1 MRFWKFVNWALA
13 SVALVVVSVSCARHG
28 ADYTVIGNTSVYEE
42 KDARVF
48 VKKPLLV
55 SLKEDGLHD
64 LSNDALNSLQE
75 PEKSMSN
82 FPIDRRGGINW
93 AKAMDDGTINPRMS
107 RTGERNMNVM
117 DMDILFKDTG
127 QMPWVRFPHLAHTR
141 WLDCSNCHPA
151 IFIPQK
157 GGNPEIGMDAIIAGK
172 YCGRCHDKVAFPLW
186 TCERCH
192 SVAHKNSPPVW
203 WTDPEIPLP
212 ATKQELERLKDE
224 YEEKSSTVEV
234 AGTDDLDD

>member
-1 MRFWKFVNWALA
+1 MRFLKHLPWLLPIA
-13 SVALVVVSVSCARHG
+13 VVLFATNACTKRQG

-48 VKKPLLV
+48 VDKPILV
-55 SLKEDGLHD
+55 SLRDDGLHD
-64 LSNDALNSLQE
+64 LKNDALPSLQE
-75 PEKSMSN
+75 PEVSMKN
-82 FPIDRRGGINW
+82 FPIDRRGSINW
-93 AKAMDDGTINPRMS
+93 VKALADGTINPRMS
-107 RTGERNMNVM
+107 RNGESERMNVM

-127 QMPWVRFPHLAHTR
+127 EMPWVRFPHLAHTR

-157 GGNPEIGMDAIIAGK
+157 GGNPQIGMDAIIAGE

-192 SVAHKNSPPVW
+192 SVAHKDSPEVW
-203 WTDPEIPLP
+203 FKDPEVPWP
-212 ATKQELERLKDE
+212 ATEAEKNRLKAE
-224 YEEKSSTVEV
+224 YES
-234 AGTDDLDD
+234 D

>member
-1 MRFWKFVNWALA
+1 MRFLKLA
-13 SVALVVVSVSCARHG
+13 HGIVIVFSIVVLISACTNRQG

-42 KDARVF
+42 ADTRVF
-48 VKKPLLV
+48 VNKPVIV
-55 SLKEDGLHD
+55 SLKDDGLHD
-64 LSNDALNSLQE
+64 LGNDALTALQE
-75 PEKSMSN
+75 PEISMQE

-93 AKAMDDGTINPRMS
+93 VKALADGTINPRES
-107 RTGERNMNVM
+107 RTGETGMNIM

-151 IFIPQK
+151 IFVPQK
-157 GGNPEIGMDAIIAGK
+157 GGNPEIGMDAIIAGN

-192 SVAHKNSPPVW
+192 SVAHKDSPEVW
-203 WTDPEIPLP
+203 FKDDNIPWP
-212 ATKQELERLKDE
+212 ASEAEKQRLKAE
-224 YEEKSSTVEV
+224 YESK
-234 AGTDDLDD
+234 

>member
-1 MRFWKFVNWALA
+1 MRFWKLGKYLLIFGC
-13 SVALVVVSVSCARHG
+13 LVSILTACARNG
-28 ADYTVIGNTSVYEE
+28 SDYTVIGNTSVYEE
-42 KDARVF
+42 KDTRVI
-48 VKKPLLV
+48 VKKPVIV
-55 SLKEDGLHD
+55 SLRDDGLHD
-64 LSNDALNSLQE
+64 ESNDALNSLQE
-75 PEKSMSN
+75 PEESMHD

-93 AKAMDDGTINPRMS
+93 AKAIADGTINPRMS
-107 RTGERNMNVM
+107 RTGEENMNVM

-151 IFIPQK
+151 IFVPQK

-192 SVAHKNSPPVW
+192 SVSHKDSPEMW
-203 WTDPEIPLP
+203 WKDPEIPQP
-212 ATKQELERLKDE
+212 ATEQELERMKDE
-224 YEEKSSTVEV
+224 YVSK
-234 AGTDDLDD
+234 

>member
-1 MRFWKFVNWALA
+1 MRFLKSYSWVILIVFVLLLSNACT
-13 SVALVVVSVSCARHG
+13 SRQG

-42 KDARVF
+42 TDSRVF
-48 VKKPLLV
+48 VNEAAIV
-55 SLKEDGLHD
+55 SLRRDGLHD
-64 LSNDALNSLQE
+64 LDNDALGSLQE
-75 PEKSMSN
+75 PEDSMKS
-82 FPIDRRGGINW
+82 FPIDRRGSINW
-93 AKAMDDGTINPRMS
+93 VKALADGIIDPRMS
-107 RTGERNMNVM
+107 RTGEENMNIM

-127 QMPWVRFPHLAHTR
+127 QMPWVRFPHLAHTQ

-192 SVAHKNSPPVW
+192 SVAHKDSPEVW
-203 WTDPEIPLP
+203 FTDPNVPWP
-212 ATKQELERLKDE
+212 ASDAEKERLKAE
-224 YEEKSSTVEV
+224 YKSE
-234 AGTDDLDD
+234 

>member
-1 MRFWKFVNWALA
+1 MRFWKLLCQISITALIFVAIL
-13 SVALVVVSVSCARHG
+13 SCTRSG

-48 VKKPLLV
+48 VTKPALV
-55 SLKEDGLHD
+55 SLRDDGLHD
-64 LSNDALNSLQE
+64 ETNDALNSLQE
-75 PEKSMSN
+75 PEKSMAD

-93 AKAMDDGTINPRMS
+93 AKAIDDGTIDPRMS
-107 RTGERNMNVM
+107 RTGEEDMNIM

-127 QMPWVRFPHLAHTR
+127 DMPWVRFPHLAHTR

-157 GGNPEIGMDAIIAGK
+157 GGNHEIGMDAIIAGK

-192 SVAHKNSPPVW
+192 SVAHKNSPDVW
-203 WTDPEIPLP
+203 WTDPNIPLP
-212 ATKQELERLKDE
+212 ATEQELDRMKAE
-224 YEEKSSTVEV
+224 YEEK
-234 AGTDDLDD
+234 

>member
-1 MRFWKFVNWALA
+1 MRFWKLISWLLVFALFA
-13 SVALVVVSVSCARHG
+13 FINACTSRQG

-48 VKKPLLV
+48 IDKPIIA
-55 SLKEDGLHD
+55 SLRRDGLHD
-64 LSNDALNSLQE
+64 LDNDALGSLQE
-75 PEKSMSN
+75 PEDSMN
-82 FPIDRRGGINW
+82 KFPIDRRGSINW
-93 AKAMDDGTINPRMS
+93 VKAIANGTINPRMS
-107 RTGERNMNVM
+107 RTGEKNMNVM

-151 IFIPQK
+151 IFVPQK
-157 GGNPEIGMDAIIAGK
+157 GGNPEIGMDAIIAGE

-192 SVAHKNSPPVW
+192 SVAHKDSPEVW
-203 WTDPEIPLP
+203 FTDPEIPWP
-212 ATKQELERLKDE
+212 ASDAEKERMKAE
-224 YEEKSSTVEV
+224 YKSE
-234 AGTDDLDD
+234 

>member
-1 MRFWKFVNWALA
+1 MRFLK
-13 SVALVVVSVSCARHG
+13 LVGWIMPVFTLLMVSACTSRHG

-42 KDARVF
+42 TDSRVF
-48 VKKPLLV
+48 VDKPILV
-55 SLKEDGLHD
+55 SLRHDGLHD
-64 LSNDALNSLQE
+64 LDNDALKSLQE
-75 PEKSMSN
+75 PEAAMSK

-93 AKAMDDGTINPRMS
+93 VKAIADGTITPRMS
-107 RTGERNMNVM
+107 RRGDSGMNIM

-151 IFIPQK
+151 IFVPQK
-157 GGNPEIGMDAIIAGK
+157 GGNPEIGMDAIIAGQ

-192 SVAHKNSPPVW
+192 SVAHKNSPEVW
-203 WTDPEIPLP
+203 FTDPEIPWP
-212 ATKQELERLKDE
+212 ASEAEKERMKAE
-224 YEEKSSTVEV
+224 YESE
-234 AGTDDLDD
+234 

>member
-1 MRFWKFVNWALA
+1 MRFLKSYYRVTLILMLALSA
-13 SVALVVVSVSCARHG
+13 ACTSRQG

-42 KDARVF
+42 TDARVF
-48 VKKPLLV
+48 VNKPAIV
-55 SLKEDGLHD
+55 SLRRDGLHD
-64 LSNDALNSLQE
+64 LENDALGSLQE
-75 PEKSMSN
+75 PEVSMKD
-82 FPIDRRGGINW
+82 FPIDRRGSINW
-93 AKAMDDGTINPRMS
+93 VKALADGTINPRMS
-107 RTGERNMNVM
+107 RTGENNMNIM

-157 GGNPEIGMDAIIAGK
+157 GGNPEIGMDAIIAGQ

-192 SVAHKNSPPVW
+192 SVAHKDSPEVW
-203 WTDPEIPLP
+203 FTDPNVPWP
-212 ATKQELERLKDE
+212 ASDAEKERLKAE
-224 YEEKSSTVEV
+224 YKSE
-234 AGTDDLDD
+234 

>member
-1 MRFWKFVNWALA
+1 MRFLTLIVWLL
-13 SVALVVVSVSCARHG
+13 LVVILVVITNACTSRNG

-48 VKKPLLV
+48 VDKPIIV
-55 SLKEDGLHD
+55 SLRRDGLHD
-64 LSNDALNSLQE
+64 LKNDALNSLQE
-75 PEKSMSN
+75 PEASMSQ
-82 FPIDRRGGINW
+82 FPIDRRGSINW
-93 AKAMDDGTINPRMS
+93 VKAIDDGTISPRMS
-107 RTGERNMNVM
+107 LTGEKNMNVM

-151 IFIPQK
+151 IFVPQK
-157 GGNPEIGMDAIIAGK
+157 GGNPEIGMDAIIAGE

-192 SVAHKNSPPVW
+192 SVAHKDSPEVW
-203 WTDPEIPLP
+203 FTDPDIPWP
-212 ATKQELERLKDE
+212 ASDAEKERLKAE
-224 YEEKSSTVEV
+224 YQSE
-234 AGTDDLDD
+234 